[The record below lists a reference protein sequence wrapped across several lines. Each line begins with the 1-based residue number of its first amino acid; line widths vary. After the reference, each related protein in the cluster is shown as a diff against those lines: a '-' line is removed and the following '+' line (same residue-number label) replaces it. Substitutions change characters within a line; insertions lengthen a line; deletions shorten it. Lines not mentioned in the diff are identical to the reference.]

1 MALKAYPTAAQG
13 KSEHKVS
20 RWGKSFWSTL
30 FSKIFL
36 FINIIII
43 INVVIIIAGAILQVK
58 LTNV

>member
-1 MALKAYPTAAQG
+1 MALKAYPTGAQR

-36 FINIIII
+36 FIII
-43 INVVIIIAGAILQVK
+43 INVIIIAGAILQVK